1 MLWVDNLVVPEQAR
15 NRFTAGVFI
24 NFLLDARN
32 GAALSNYTRFATP
45 NRAAVPLV
53 DSALTADPAIFP
65 PPEVRA
71 RLEILRDLG
80 PAARGYDAVWTRVMA
95 GR

>member
-1 MLWVDNLVVPEQAR
+1 V
-15 NRFTAGVFI
+15 
-24 NFLLDARN
+24 LDAEH

-45 NRAAVPLV
+45 NHAALPMV
-53 DSALTADPAIFP
+53 DSALRNDPAIFP
-65 PPEVRA
+65 AAEVRA

-80 PAARGYDAVWTRVMA
+80 AEARLYDAVWTRVMA

>member
-1 MLWVDNLVVPEQAR
+1 LLWTDNLVIPVGAR
-15 NRFTAGVFI
+15 NRYTAEVFV
-24 NFLLDARN
+24 NFLLDAGN
-32 GAALSNYTRFATP
+32 GATLSNYTRFATP
-45 NRAAVPLV
+45 NRAAFPLV
-53 DSALTADPAIFP
+53 DSGLTADPAIYP

-80 PAARGYDAVWTRVMA
+80 ADARLYDAVWTRVMA